1 MLIYFKTRNLQKT
14 CSKKNEAVKKL
25 GLKMARKL
33 QQRMMELSA
42 APCLGD
48 ISKLPP
54 PRCHQLK
61 GNRTGQ
67 FSVDLEHPYR
77 LIFFPTND
85 PEPEKKKDGSLDLS
99 KIDTIEIIDIVD
111 TH

>member
-1 MLIYFKTRNLQKT
+1 MLIYVKTRNLQKI
-14 CSKKNEAVKKL
+14 CSKENEVVKKL

-42 APCLGD
+42 APCLDD

-61 GNRTGQ
+61 GNRIGQ

-77 LIFFPTND
+77 LIFIPAND
-85 PEPEKKKDGSLDLS
+85 SESEKKKDGSLDLS
-99 KIDTIEIIDIVD
+99 KIDTIEITDIVD

>member
-1 MLIYFKTRNLQKT
+1 MLIYFKIRNLQKI
-14 CSKKNEAVKKL
+14 CNKDNEAVKKL

-33 QQRMMELSA
+33 QQRLMELSA
-42 APCLGD
+42 APCLDD

-61 GNRTGQ
+61 GNRVGQ
-67 FSVDLEHPYR
+67 FSVDLDHPYR
-77 LIFFPTND
+77 LIFIPANN
-85 PEPEKKKDGSLDLS
+85 PVPKKKDGSLDLAR
-99 KIDTIEIIDIVD
+99 IDSIEIIAIVD

>member
-1 MLIYFKTRNLQKT
+1 MLIYFKTRHLQKI
-14 CSKKNEAVKKL
+14 CSIENEAVKKL

-42 APCLGD
+42 APFLDD

-54 PRCHQLK
+54 PRYHQLK
-61 GNRTGQ
+61 GKRTGQ
-67 FSVDLEHPYR
+67 FSVDLDHPYR
-77 LIFFPTND
+77 LIFIPANI
-85 PEPEKKKDGSLDLS
+85 PEPETKDGGLDLT
-99 KIDTIEIIDIVD
+99 KIDSIEIIDIVD

>member
-1 MLIYFKTRNLQKT
+1 MLIYFKSRKLQKI
-14 CSKKNEAVKKL
+14 CSKRNEAVKKL
-25 GLKMARKL
+25 GLKMALKL

-42 APCLGD
+42 ATCLD
-48 ISKLPP
+48 EISELPP

-77 LIFFPTND
+77 LIFIPAIS
-85 PEPEKKKDGSLDLS
+85 PEPEKEDGSLNLTT
-99 KIDTIEIIDIVD
+99 IDAIEIIDIVD